1 MSFKHATGT
10 TVPTSTS
17 VTSSGFFIKHQ
28 ASEVSFN
35 SSETT
40 AVYSCPQDGC
50 VRVFQRFSAL
60 ERHLSLEKCTQS
72 LERHSVM
79 DLAKMG

>member
-40 AVYSCPQDGC
+40 AVSVSFKD
-50 VRVFQRFSAL
+50 
-60 ERHLSLEKCTQS
+60 SLPWRGTCLWKS
-72 LERHSVM
+72 VHSH
-79 DLAKMG
+79 